1 MEETGRSAWLAPAV
15 RPTPRRPRGAT
26 AGASSAFPVR
36 PPGTH
41 ETVENV
47 GGLTPPIGTR
57 LAPTL
62 GAGPPVRVAIPA
74 SETPCYRRRMA
85 SDWPPDRPPWGVW
98 TDLLALDRESEMKW
112 RVMVELGGAEGTVE
126 LHEVS
131 VGGGPTTEYSA
142 ETHIRWRLWHGQVQ
156 RALDLIGDTL
166 GPLEA
171 MAKGASPVSAT
182 AGKVADVLRTLETYV
197 SGQSELIID

>member
-36 PPGTH
+36 PDCSV

-47 GGLTPPIGTR
+47 GGLTPLIGTR

-85 SDWPPDRPPWGVW
+85 SDWAPGSSTLGCMDRP
-98 TDLLALDRESEMKW
+98 
-112 RVMVELGGAEGTVE
+112 
-126 LHEVS
+126 
-131 VGGGPTTEYSA
+131 
-142 ETHIRWRLWHGQVQ
+142 
-156 RALDLIGDTL
+156 
-166 GPLEA
+166 
-171 MAKGASPVSAT
+171 
-182 AGKVADVLRTLETYV
+182 AG
-197 SGQSELIID
+197 